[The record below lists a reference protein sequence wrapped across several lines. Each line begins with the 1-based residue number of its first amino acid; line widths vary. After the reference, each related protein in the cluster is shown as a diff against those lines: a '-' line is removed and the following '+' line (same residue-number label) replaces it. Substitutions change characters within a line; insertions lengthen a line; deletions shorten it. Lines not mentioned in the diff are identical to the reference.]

1 MTHIFASEL
10 MLRIDLGWTLELF
23 FPFDFSTMK
32 RREAENA
39 RASISIQLAELRE
52 KNAALNQNVT
62 DMKDRLKDTRR
73 TLERTTSYNISA
85 DKEDL
90 VRNVMELQAD
100 NAALNKKVEEM
111 KKEIGSRSAEKK
123 DGDADVDQLIS
134 EVEKLKK
141 KLSDTE
147 LRQLETSA
155 AVTAAS
161 QKEKTFLSQ
170 IDFLSQQVD
179 ALRTDNDN
187 LKDLIAAAKEAPA
200 SGSSSNN
207 GASSNV
213 DSSSTSTSNTPSS
226 ASEVAAVVAA
236 PPPPAPPG
244 PPGPPPPG
252 PPPPPGGGPPPP
264 PGMGGPPPP
273 PGMGGAAKVPV
284 GPKPKVPMRGL
295 NWSKLAAAPV
305 AKSVFK
311 EMDFSK
317 VELDLPSLETAF
329 GAKVIE
335 PKAGAAKGADGTGAA
350 EKKKETLV
358 SFVDAKRLQ
367 NIGIFVSSLKNTY
380 RDVAEAILMINE
392 EAIDA
397 EMALKL
403 LDNCPLPEETKEIV
417 AFIDAGNG
425 VDKLQNVDKFFY
437 QLSFVPQLIPRL
449 QTMAFKMNFDS
460 KATELKVS
468 ALRVKKANR
477 ELEKSRE
484 PVKQVLETILA
495 IGNFMNSGTNRGNA
509 LGFQLTSLNQL
520 TSTKSTDN
528 KVTLLEYLV
537 QHFQSNPSKYETILE
552 LPTTLQSLALATK
565 VNWSVLQGDLQ
576 ELRKSYSEIR
586 SVAESVNKSGH
597 KLDVFVETVLPA
609 IAAFDTTLVALET
622 QFKEIDDNY
631 TSIALHYGC
640 SSQTIPPEEFYN
652 VLSTFFSNFDKAAKA
667 TAVNKEK
674 AEKEARRQKLEEA
687 KKANE
692 AKKAALIAAKEAKDA
707 VAASKSRS
715 SISRD
720 SSSKDTKDKDSSAA
734 GTSPRGD
741 GEEGDLTSIISSA
754 RSGAGNRFKRTQLRR
769 QETLRAQRASE
780 VKAK

>member
-1 MTHIFASEL
+1 
-10 MLRIDLGWTLELF
+10 
-23 FPFDFSTMK
+23 
-32 RREAENA
+32 
-39 RASISIQLAELRE
+39 
-52 KNAALNQNVT
+52 
-62 DMKDRLKDTRR
+62 MKDRLKDTRR

-111 KKEIGSRSAEKK
+111 KKELGQRSVEKK
-123 DGDADVDQLIS
+123 DGDLDVDQLLT

-155 AVTAAS
+155 AVTSAS
-161 QKEKTFLSQ
+161 KKEATFLSQ
-170 IDFLSQQVD
+170 IDFLTQQVD

-187 LKDLIAAAKEAPA
+187 LKDLIAAAKEAP
-200 SGSSSNN
+200 SSNTTSSNN
-207 GASSNV
+207 ASTN
-213 DSSSTSTSNTPSS
+213 SS
-226 ASEVAAVVAA
+226 ATSDSAAPAAEAVAAAA
-236 PPPPAPPG
+236 PPPSPPG

-264 PGMGGPPPP
+264 PGMGPPPP
-273 PGMGGAAKVPV
+273 PGMGGAAAKVPV
-284 GPKPKVPMRGL
+284 GPKPKVPMKGL

-335 PKAGAAKGADGTGAA
+335 PKVGAAKAEGAA

-367 NIGIFVSSLKNTY
+367 NIGIFVSSLKSTY

-477 ELEKSRE
+477 ELEKSHE

-537 QHFQSNPSKYETILE
+537 QHFQSNPTKYATILE
-552 LPTTLQSLALATK
+552 LPTTLQTLALATK

-586 SVAESVNKSGH
+586 TVAESVNKSGH
-597 KLDVFVETVLPA
+597 KLDVFVETVIPA
-609 IAAFDTTLVALET
+609 IAAFDTTLTTLET

-631 TSIALHYGC
+631 TAIALHYGC

-692 AKKAALIAAKEAKDA
+692 AKKAAIIAAKEAKDA
-707 VAASKSRS
+707 AAASKSRS

-720 SSSKDTKDKDSSAA
+720 SSTSSKSDKESAS
-734 GTSPRGD
+734 SPRGE
-741 GEEGDLTSIISSA
+741 GETEDLTSIISSA